1 MRKKNIIILDNIRS
15 LNNIGSIFRTC
26 DGFKIEKLILCG
38 ICVSPPN
45 REINKTALGATN
57 FVEWEYH
64 SKTLDAIKK
73 LRELNYTIV
82 SIEQTTKSIVLTDY
96 QPKKDEKLAFI
107 FGNEVKGICS
117 SVITNSDYCIE
128 IPQHGE
134 KKSMNVSI
142 CVAIILWD
150 ISLKQT

>member
-15 LNNIGSIFRTC
+15 LNNIGAIFRTC

-38 ICVSPPN
+38 ICGTPPK

-64 SKTLDAIKK
+64 EKTLDAIKK
-73 LRELNYTIV
+73 LRKLNYTII
-82 SIEQTTKSIVLTDY
+82 SIEQSTKSIVLTDY